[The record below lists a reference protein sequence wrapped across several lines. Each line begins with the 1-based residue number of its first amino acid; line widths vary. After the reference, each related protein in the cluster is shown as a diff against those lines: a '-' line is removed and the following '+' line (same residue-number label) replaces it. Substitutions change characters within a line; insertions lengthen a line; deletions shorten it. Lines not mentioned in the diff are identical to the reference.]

1 MSQVVKENIEAL
13 CNRLEEFITTKTVV
27 GEAIHLDGVTLVP
40 LVDVSFGLGVGGSEE
55 DQKKAASGAGGMGA
69 KITPSA
75 VLVIIGSTV
84 QLIHIKNQ
92 DAVSKLIDMAPGIV
106 DKLGFD
112 HWFGNKKEE
121 KTDPDVSFEETIVT
135 DLPKEGR

>member
-112 HWFGNKKEE
+112 HWFGNKKE
-121 KTDPDVSFEETIVT
+121 
-135 DLPKEGR
+135 